1 MLLSKTLHS
10 STLKLAFIYVIVF
23 SFVIFTII
31 GYAYWSAM
39 QYVADKSDQ
48 NVMTEY
54 NVLAGTYRRLGKNNL
69 VALID
74 RRLVDPY
81 FSEWKY
87 LLTDPSLNYVAGNLK
102 LWPVTLRTDKNW
114 GSFVAGEWQQESTDR
129 TLVRATYQLL
139 PDGSHL
145 LVGRKADDRKLL
157 SKKIRTSLVWAASA
171 FFVLAAAAGIST
183 SRRSVARIE
192 EIIAT
197 SREIIR
203 TGLRERIPLRGTGDE
218 WDGLADNLNSMLD
231 RIEDLVEAN
240 QQVSDS
246 VAHDLR
252 TPLTRIRGRLE
263 KAYGQQL
270 DLDQH
275 HALIG
280 DVITQLD
287 EVLRTFASLLRI
299 TQIERADRKNPF
311 QTIDLTEIAREV
323 VELFDPAAEEN
334 FVRLRITVSEPLNV
348 DGDRDLLF
356 DAISNLVDNAIKHSG
371 GGGEVTIALSHRADG
386 PVLSVA
392 DRGPGIPVEEHRN
405 VLRRFYRLERSR
417 NSPGNGLGLSLV
429 AAVVNL
435 HDARLVMA
443 NNSPGL
449 KIELHFP
456 TRKNGSRH
464 CRSIGSDSTPL
475 AAIRR
480 THFGARSFRA
490 AFLKIAQVRR
500 PAR

>member
-1 MLLSKTLHS
+1 
-10 STLKLAFIYVIVF
+10 
-23 SFVIFTII
+23 
-31 GYAYWSAM
+31 
-39 QYVADKSDQ
+39 
-48 NVMTEY
+48 
-54 NVLAGTYRRLGKNNL
+54 
-69 VALID
+69 
-74 RRLVDPY
+74 
-81 FSEWKY
+81 
-87 LLTDPSLNYVAGNLK
+87 LK
-102 LWPVTLRTDKNW
+102 LWPTTLRTDKNW
-114 GSFVAGEWQQESTDR
+114 GGFIAGEWQQESTDR

-139 PDGSHL
+139 PDGFHL

-157 SKKIRTSLVWAASA
+157 SKKIRISLVWAAAS

-218 WDGLADNLNSMLD
+218 WDGLAENLNSMLD

-263 KAYGQQL
+263 KAYSQQL
-270 DLDQH
+270 NLDQY
-275 HALIG
+275 HALVG

-287 EVLRTFASLLRI
+287 EVLRIFASLLRI
-299 TQIERADRKNPF
+299 TQIERADRKNTF
-311 QTIDLTEIAREV
+311 QMIALTETAREV
-323 VELFDPAAEEN
+323 VELFDPTAEEN
-334 FVRLRITVSEPLNV
+334 FVRLRIIMSRPVNV

-371 GGGEVTIALSHRADG
+371 NGGEVTIALSNCADG

-392 DRGPGIPVEEHRN
+392 DRGPGIPAEEHRN

-429 AAVVNL
+429 AAVANL
-435 HDARLVMA
+435 HGARLVMA

-449 KIELHFP
+449 RVELHFP
-456 TRKNGSRH
+456 IPKSGSRNV
-464 CRSIGSDSTPL
+464 GSVGSNATSLP
-475 AAIRR
+475 AIKRA
-480 THFGARSFRA
+480 HFGMRSLRA
-490 AFLKIAQVRR
+490 VLLKIRQVRR
-500 PAR
+500 LAG